1 MPSGADV
8 AAMHM
13 KDKRCRHEGAKLTWY
28 ACSQSAQRQSGS
40 GAEAAAIAMQ
50 EREVLRVMVNNAN
63 NGGLLSVLD
72 GLPAFVPFSL
82 VPKAPNERLTVEVC
96 APAEPAVSA
105 GPAVQGGSQAF

>member
-1 MPSGADV
+1 MKVPCV
-8 AAMHM
+8 AAVDAMHE
-13 KDKRCRHEGAKLTWY
+13 KDKCCRHEGAKLTWY
-28 ACSQSAQRQSGS
+28 TCSQSAQRRSGGS
-40 GAEAAAIAMQ
+40 AEAAAIALQ

-96 APAEPAVSA
+96 PHAEPAVSA
-105 GPAVQGGSQAF
+105 GPPV